1 MSPKSDAFLTASED
15 RTCRLWDLRSAACT
29 GVMRTGAA
37 PATAWDHQG
46 LVFGVVTD
54 DGIVK
59 MFDAKSYDQG
69 PFVTFTLP
77 LAAPGT
83 PPPKATV
90 RVRVF
95 AVLCAR
101 SAACLRSRRRPSRAI
116 THITVHQLQPGRQAP
131 ARYGPSRCA

>member
-29 GVMRTGAA
+29 GVMRTGAS
-37 PATAWDHQG
+37 PAAAWDHQG

-77 LAAPGT
+77 LAAPGA

-90 RVRVF
+90 RAGFSLSR
-95 AVLCAR
+95 AQRCLLALTRSCPGCAPPAR
-101 SAACLRSRRRPSRAI
+101 S
-116 THITVHQLQPGRQAP
+116 T
-131 ARYGPSRCA
+131 